1 MKDTA
6 IAQFIP
12 WPDNVGD
19 AKFVVAGPCSA
30 ESRTQMM
37 ETAAGLAA
45 HRLSALRA
53 GVWKPRTRPGS
64 FEGSGSRGLEWLKRA
79 GDSIGVPVAT
89 EVAHPRHV
97 EQCLRHDIDILWI
110 GARTTGDPFAVQALA
125 DALRGVD
132 IPVLI
137 KNPVSPDLGLWIGAL
152 ERVGRAGVKKLAV
165 IHRGFSTLRSGDYR
179 NSPTWRIPIELRT
192 RRPDVPLLCDP
203 SHICGRRRL
212 LLGVAQSA
220 MDLLFDGLML
230 EVHNDP
236 RHALSDSRQQLTP
249 RGFDELLNRLR
260 IKKPS
265 ATDGDSRVDM
275 EVAALRGEIDE
286 LDKSIIDDLARR
298 MEIVR
303 KIGTYKK
310 ERSISSF
317 QPGRWQEI
325 IQSRTRQGADKG
337 LSENFVR
344 LIIQHVHEEALRQ
357 QGLLGTEVPPPDAL

>member
-6 IAQFIP
+6 VAQFIP
-12 WPDNVGD
+12 WPESVGD

-79 GDSIGVPVAT
+79 GESIGVPVAT

-212 LLGVAQSA
+212 LLPVPFAVWR
-220 MDLLFDGLML
+220 GLAA
-230 EVHNDP
+230 
-236 RHALSDSRQQLTP
+236 ALSVLPSPPLTRDQLALLAADNVADP
-249 RGFDELLNRLR
+249 QAPGFGDLGLAPAGLRAKLPECLGRG
-260 IKKPS
+260 
-265 ATDGDSRVDM
+265 
-275 EVAALRGEIDE
+275 
-286 LDKSIIDDLARR
+286 
-298 MEIVR
+298 
-303 KIGTYKK
+303 
-310 ERSISSF
+310 
-317 QPGRWQEI
+317 
-325 IQSRTRQGADKG
+325 
-337 LSENFVR
+337 
-344 LIIQHVHEEALRQ
+344 
-357 QGLLGTEVPPPDAL
+357 